1 VLTTDL
7 RYVRKG
13 ITDWIK
19 SWKNA
24 SEKPV
29 KYQDFWKRLD
39 ELWKTHKVHWRCVK
53 CLSGHLENKRADAL
67 ANRGK
72 VELGGGGCDK

>member
-1 VLTTDL
+1 M
-7 RYVRKG
+7 
-13 ITDWIK
+13 K

-24 SEKPV
+24 GEQPV

-39 ELWKTHKVHWRCVK
+39 ELLKTHKIHWRCVK

-67 ANRGK
+67 ANRGI
-72 VELGGGGCDK
+72 VELGGVGCDK